1 MWNGSSASNFKHP
14 YSPSALASS
23 CRYAERSKGFG
34 NWALGL
40 GLSTAETHTSLKCVE
55 PWDTHTEMEPQN
67 VSNPMLILN
76 YQKQF
81 RFRAQIVFLPIFILF
96 VLTRMMLMK
105 LAIGFLLQFRG
116 ERQRVIL
123 LTHWK
128 LDFKNSILQIF
139 WVQAGHE
146 PRTLTLVLL
155 THSSA

>member
-1 MWNGSSASNFKHP
+1 MWNGSSASNVKHP

-40 GLSTAETHTSLKCVE
+40 GLSTVETHTSLKCVE
-55 PWDTHTEMEPQN
+55 PWDIYTEMEYQN

-81 RFRAQIVFLPIFILF
+81 RFRAQIFFLSIFILF

-105 LAIGFLLQFRG
+105 LAIGFLLQFRV

-139 WVQAGHE
+139 WVQAGHG
-146 PRTLTLVLL
+146 PCTLTLVLL

>member
-1 MWNGSSASNFKHP
+1 MWNGSSSSKYKHP
-14 YSPSALASS
+14 YSPCALAYS
-23 CRYAERSKGFG
+23 CRYVERSKGFG

-40 GLSTAETHTSLKCVE
+40 GLSTVETHTSLKCTE
-55 PWDTHTEMEPQN
+55 SWDTDTEMEYQN

-81 RFRAQIVFLPIFILF
+81 CFRAQIFFLSIFILF
-96 VLTRMMLMK
+96 SLTRMMLIK
-105 LAIGFLLQFRG
+105 LAIGFLIQFRV
-116 ERQRVIL
+116 ERQKVIL

-146 PRTLTLVLL
+146 PCTLTLVFL